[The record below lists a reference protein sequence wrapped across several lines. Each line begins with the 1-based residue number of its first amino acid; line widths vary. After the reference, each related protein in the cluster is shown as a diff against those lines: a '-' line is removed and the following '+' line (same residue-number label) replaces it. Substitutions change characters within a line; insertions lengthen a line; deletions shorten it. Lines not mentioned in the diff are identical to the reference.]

1 MQKQLNM
8 AAALSALSA
17 CAACVLAALA
27 MPASA
32 NTSAPA
38 AVMPSQTAAA
48 CLNAGDDA
56 AQLACFKAW
65 AKTVAAPSEPAP
77 ASVSTP
83 SVATPAPV
91 VIQAEASLAAP
102 DVPTDCKS
110 SNSHNASALQRFWEL
125 TPQTDCDTF
134 GLRGYKPLS
143 LMWSTATDV
152 NKQPS
157 SPQVGHTASSA
168 QPYQNYENLIQLSV
182 RTKVAKGLL
191 VSDGMSKDALW
202 FGYTQKS
209 FWQLFNGE
217 LSRPFRATDHQPEL
231 MYIYPTNYDLGHG
244 WNWRYAGLSVNHQS
258 NGQTQPLSRSWN
270 RAILMAGIDH
280 PNGSRIEAKLW
291 RRLRENPAH
300 DDNPDVTQFMGKGE
314 INALWALSPKTSLGI
329 TARHGL
335 TAGAKGS
342 VQLDWFKQPSNQA
355 AQLGAASGLRY
366 HVQLFSGYGDSLT
379 DYNHKRTALRVGLSL
394 VDW

>member
-1 MQKQLNM
+1 MLLMQLDEAHTMPTPNHVPTHM
-8 AAALSALSA
+8 PTHVSTTAAAV
-17 CAACVLAALA
+17 VLAISAVSA
-27 MPASA
+27 GAATATQAAS
-32 NTSAPA
+32 T
-38 AVMPSQTAAA
+38 PSQMGAA

-56 AQLACFKAW
+56 AQLACFRAW
-65 AKTVAAPSEPAP
+65 AHTVVTPAATAAT
-77 ASVSTP
+77 ASVIP
-83 SVATPAPV
+83 N
-91 VIQAEASLAAP
+91 E
-102 DVPTDCKS
+102 PTDCKS
-110 SNSHNASALQRFWEL
+110 NNKSNNASALQRFWEL

-157 SPQVGHTASSA
+157 SPQVGHTATAA

-191 VSDGMSKDALW
+191 VSDSTRKDALW

-231 MYIYPTNYDLGHG
+231 MYIYPTNADLGNG
-244 WNWRYAGLSVNHQS
+244 WTWRYAGLSINHQS
-258 NGQTQPLSRSWN
+258 NGQALPLSRSWN
-270 RAILMAGIDH
+270 RAIVMAGADH
-280 PNGSRIEAKLW
+280 TNGSRIEAKLW
-291 RRLRENPAH
+291 HRLPETAAD
-300 DDNPDVTQFMGKGE
+300 DDNPDISQLMGRGE
-314 INALWALSPKTSLGI
+314 VSAVWAASPKTSV
-329 TARHGL
+329 GL
-335 TAGAKGS
+335 TMRHALKAGGKGS
-342 VQLDWFKQPSNQA
+342 IQIDWLQQPSNSTQA
-355 AQLGAASGLRY
+355 LGAAAGLRY